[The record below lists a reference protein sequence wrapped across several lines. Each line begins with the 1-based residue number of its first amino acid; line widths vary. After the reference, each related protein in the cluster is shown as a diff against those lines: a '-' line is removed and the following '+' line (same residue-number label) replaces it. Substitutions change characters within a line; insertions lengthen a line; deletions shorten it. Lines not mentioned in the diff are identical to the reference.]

1 MGRDQQDRATEATM
15 NTVGTGEPDILE
27 DEQVDFG
34 VEIMMAEVGRV
45 TLLETTRDSE
55 RRACSG

>member
-1 MGRDQQDRATEATM
+1 MYSGRDQQDRATEATM

-34 VEIMMAEVGRV
+34 VEIMMAEVA
-45 TLLETTRDSE
+45 E
-55 RRACSG
+55 